1 MLLTAVLSLAGCIA
15 FFLMILG
22 VTVTLPS
29 PMLISFFPED
39 VQERLRPRVEN
50 QPMTFKRAMGW
61 VMLAAFCLFYI
72 GIVVY
77 GASDGIKN
85 GYSFWQFLLRFLII
99 GAAMKVF
106 DIVFFDWFILT
117 RTRFFSALFPR
128 DGRMQRMERIWLQP
142 QTADKAVH
150 CYPGMLPDLC
160 IHMYII
166 VR

>member
-39 VQERLRPRVEN
+39 VQERLRQRVEN
-50 QPMTFKRAMGW
+50 KPMTFKRAMGW
-61 VMLAAFCLFYI
+61 VILAAFCLFYI
-72 GIVVY
+72 GIIVY
-77 GASDGIKN
+77 GAADGLKN
-85 GYSFWQFLLRFLII
+85 DYSFWQFLLRFLII

-117 RTRFFSALFPR
+117 RTSFFQHFFPET
-128 DGRMQRMERIWLQP
+128 DGCKGWKDFGFNRKQQIRQCIVIP
-142 QTADKAVH
+142 
-150 CYPGMLPDLC
+150 LC
-160 IHMYII
+160 CLICAFICTLL
-166 VR
+166 

>member
-39 VQERLRPRVEN
+39 VQERLRQRVEN
-50 QPMTFKRAMGW
+50 KPMTFKRAMGW
-61 VMLAAFCLFYI
+61 VILAAFCLFYI
-72 GIVVY
+72 GIIVY

-99 GAAMKVF
+99 GASIKVF
-106 DIVFFDWFILT
+106 DIVFFDYFILT
-117 RTRFFSALFPR
+117 RTRFFQHFFFLLEGCKGWKDFGFNR
-128 DGRMQRMERIWLQP
+128 KQQIRQ
-142 QTADKAVH
+142 
-150 CYPGMLPDLC
+150 C
-160 IHMYII
+160 IVISVCCLI
-166 VR
+166 CAFICTLL

>member
-50 QPMTFKRAMGW
+50 QPMTVKRAMGW

-72 GIVVY
+72 GISVY

-85 GYSFWQFLLRFLII
+85 DYSFWQFLLRFLII

-106 DIVFFDWFILT
+106 DIVFFDYFILT
-117 RTRFFSALFPR
+117 RTRFFQHFFPETEGCKGWKDFGFNRKQQIRQCVALVV
-128 DGRMQRMERIWLQP
+128 LS
-142 QTADKAVH
+142 
-150 CYPGMLPDLC
+150 L
-160 IHMYII
+160 I
-166 VR
+166 VAFICTLL

>member
-77 GASDGIKN
+77 GASAGIKN

-117 RTRFFSALFPR
+117 RTRFFQHFFPETEGCR
-128 DGRMQRMERIWLQP
+128 GWKEFGFNRKQQIRQ
-142 QTADKAVH
+142 
-150 CYPGMLPDLC
+150 C
-160 IHMYII
+160 IAIPVCCLI
-166 VR
+166 CAFICTLL

>member
-117 RTRFFSALFPR
+117 RTRFFQHFFPETEGCR
-128 DGRMQRMERIWLQP
+128 GWKEFGFNRKQQIRQ
-142 QTADKAVH
+142 
-150 CYPGMLPDLC
+150 C
-160 IHMYII
+160 IDIPVCCLI
-166 VR
+166 CAFICTLL

>member
-1 MLLTAVLSLAGCIA
+1 MFLTAVLSFAGCIA

-61 VMLAAFCLFYI
+61 VILAAFCLFYI
-72 GIVVY
+72 GIFVY

-99 GAAMKVF
+99 GAVMKVF

-117 RTRFFSALFPR
+117 RTRFFQRFFPETEECR
-128 DGRMQRMERIWLQP
+128 GWKDFGFNRKQQIRQ
-142 QTADKAVH
+142 
-150 CYPGMLPDLC
+150 C
-160 IHMYII
+160 IVIPVCCLI
-166 VR
+166 CAFICTLL